1 MTEKNTQLKREL
13 GLIDVWGLALGAIIG
28 WGCFVLPGTS
38 FLPKAGPLG
47 TAFGLALGAGIIML
61 ISLSYG
67 YLIRKYPVSGGEYIY
82 VRQAFGNRH
91 AFVCGWFIVLAYW
104 SLIPLNAT
112 AIAMIARFIFPG
124 VIQVGKL
131 YSVAGWDVYLGEI
144 AVASAFIIIIG
155 IINIT
160 GAKFAGRLQSMIAI
174 LLVASIIIVTV
185 GVSLTGPDFGNLKP
199 EFSSSMSPLA
209 GIFAV
214 VAYAPYCFI
223 GFDCIPQSAEEYKF
237 SHRKSI
243 VIMIV
248 AIAIAAL
255 LYISVSIV
263 TAVVEPW
270 QDMLAGEPLW
280 ATGSM
285 IEKALGKPGVFCI
298 GIAMLCAVTSGIN
311 AFYLSTSRL
320 MYAMANEKALAGVFG
335 ELDKKHATP
344 KKAIFFCM
352 ILALIAP
359 WFGRQVLVWIT
370 DMTAVGGAMA
380 FCYTTAAA
388 GVLAKR
394 NGDKGQSI
402 LGYVGCLAASI
413 FLILSFVPGMP
424 GFLSVPS
431 FICLFL
437 WIGAGI
443 VAYWKR
449 EK

>member
-1 MTEKNTQLKREL
+1 
-13 GLIDVWGLALGAIIG
+13 
-28 WGCFVLPGTS
+28 
-38 FLPKAGPLG
+38 
-47 TAFGLALGAGIIML
+47 
-61 ISLSYG
+61 
-67 YLIRKYPVSGGEYIY
+67 
-82 VRQAFGNRH
+82 
-91 AFVCGWFIVLAYW
+91 
-104 SLIPLNAT
+104 
-112 AIAMIARFIFPG
+112 
-124 VIQVGKL
+124 
-131 YSVAGWDVYLGEI
+131 
-144 AVASAFIIIIG
+144 
-155 IINIT
+155 
-160 GAKFAGRLQSMIAI
+160 
-174 LLVASIIIVTV
+174 
-185 GVSLTGPDFGNLKP
+185 
-199 EFSSSMSPLA
+199 
-209 GIFAV
+209 
-214 VAYAPYCFI
+214 
-223 GFDCIPQSAEEYKF
+223 
-237 SHRKSI
+237 
-243 VIMIV
+243 
-248 AIAIAAL
+248 
-255 LYISVSIV
+255 
-263 TAVVEPW
+263 
-270 QDMLAGEPLW
+270 MLAGEPLW

-424 GFLSVPS
+424 GVLSVPS

>member
-1 MTEKNTQLKREL
+1 MAKKNTELRREL

-47 TAFGLALGAGIIML
+47 TALGLSLGACIIML

-67 YLIRKYPVSGGEYIY
+67 YLIRKYPVSGGEYVY
-82 VRQAFGNRH
+82 VKQAFGKKH

-131 YSVAGWDVYLGEI
+131 YSVAGWEVYLGEV

-155 IINIT
+155 IVNIT

-174 LLVASIIIVTV
+174 LLVVSIVIVTV
-185 GVSLTGPDFGNLKP
+185 GVCLTGPDFRNLEP
-199 EFSSSMSPLA
+199 GFSSAMSPVA
-209 GIFAV
+209 GVFAV

-243 VIMIV
+243 VIMLV

-255 LYISVSIV
+255 LYIAVSLV

-270 QDMLAGEPLW
+270 QAMLAGEPLW

-285 IEKALGKPGVFCI
+285 IEKALGKAGVFCI

-320 MYAMANEKALAGVFG
+320 MYAMANEKALAGTFG
-335 ELDKKHATP
+335 ELDKKYATP
-344 KKAIFFCM
+344 KKAICFCM

-380 FCYTTAAA
+380 FCYTTASA
-388 GVLAKR
+388 GVLAGR
-394 NGDKGQSI
+394 NGDRLQSI

-437 WIGAGI
+437 WIGAGVI
-443 VAYWKR
+443 VYNR
-449 EK
+449 